1 MATIRK
7 RGEYQWCA
15 QIEKKNRATGLVHK
29 EIRTFI
35 TKDEAEEWAK
45 SVETDLARGIYNDT
59 RQASG
64 TALRDLIV
72 KYRDEVTPRKKGA
85 KQETVRLNKWLKHEL
100 ADRMLTLIQPSDFA
114 GYISDRRKDGKA
126 EQTIKSEI
134 IAISNVFK
142 VARVDWCYKIDN
154 PIKEISKPGGS
165 RMRDQR
171 ILPEVWPLV
180 AAELDKCRNPY
191 FKIIGELAI
200 ETAMRQGEIFA
211 LAWADVD
218 LPGRHLIIREAKDTT
233 GKNQKSRIVPL
244 SRRAIELLQVV
255 EAYKPTDT
263 TDEKPLPL
271 VFQTGQTTSAD
282 GLSRAFT
289 KACAAAGI
297 PARFHDT
304 RHEACSRMAPHF
316 EMHELMKITGH
327 ETAGQLIR
335 YYNPTARELTDKL
348 DRMQSARS

>member
-15 QIEKKNRATGLVHK
+15 QIKKKNRATGIVHK

-35 TKDEAEEWAK
+35 TKDEAEGWARD
-45 SVETDLARGIYNDT
+45 VESELQRGIYNDT
-59 RQASG
+59 REASK
-64 TALRDLIV
+64 TPLRDLITR
-72 KYRDEVTPRKKGA
+72 YRDEITPRKKGA
-85 KQETVRLNKWLKHEL
+85 KQEAVRLNKWLAHEL
-100 ADRMLTLIQPSDFA
+100 SDRMLTLIQPSDFA
-114 GYISDRRKDGKA
+114 GYISDRRAEGKA
-126 EQTIKSEI
+126 EQTIKAEI

-142 VARVDWCYKIDN
+142 VAAFDWGYNIEN
-154 PIKEISKPGGS
+154 PIKRISKPGGS
-165 RMRDQR
+165 RRRDQR
-171 ILPEVWPLV
+171 ILPEIWPMV
-180 AAELDKCRNPY
+180 AAELNKCRNSY
-191 FKIIGELAI
+191 YVVIAELAI

-211 LAWADVD
+211 LTWADID
-218 LPGRHLIIREAKDTT
+218 LPGRHLIVREAKDTT
-233 GKNQKSRIVPL
+233 GKNGKSRIVPL
-244 SRRAIELLQVV
+244 SRRAVELLT
-255 EAYKPTDT
+255 ALPRSIKPSD
-263 TDEKPLPL
+263 P
-271 VFQTGQTTSAD
+271 VFQTGQITSAD

-335 YYNPTARELTDKL
+335 YYNPTAKELTAKL
-348 DRMQSARS
+348 DRMHA

>member
-1 MATIRK
+1 MAAIRK

-15 QIEKKNRATGLVHK
+15 QIIKKNRATGLVHK
-29 EIRTFI
+29 EIRTFQ
-35 TKDEAEEWAK
+35 TKDKAIEWAK
-45 SVETDLARGIYNDT
+45 GVETDLARGIYNDT

-64 TALRDLIV
+64 TALRDLIIR
-72 KYRDEVTPRKKGA
+72 YRDEVTPRKKGA
-85 KQETVRLNKWLKHEL
+85 KQETVRLNKWLTHEL
-100 ADRMLTLIQPSDFA
+100 ADRMLTLILPSDFA

-142 VARVDWCYKIDN
+142 VAAFDWGYNIEN
-154 PIKEISKPGGS
+154 PIKRISKPGGS

-191 FKIIGELAI
+191 FKIIAELAI

-211 LAWADVD
+211 LAWADID
-218 LPGRHLIIREAKDTT
+218 MPGRHLIIREAKDTT

-244 SRRAIELLQVV
+244 SRRAIELLT
-255 EAYKPTDT
+255 ALPRAIKSTDQ
-263 TDEKPLPL
+263 
-271 VFQTGQTTSAD
+271 VFQTGQVTSAD

-335 YYNPTARELTDKL
+335 YYNPTAEELTLKL
-348 DRMQSARS
+348 DKMQAARLA